1 MRDASYEFLKRLL
14 STPGPSG
21 NEGAAAG
28 VWREEARGFAEVRGD
43 RMGNSFATLNAGGSP
58 KVMLSGHIDEI
69 GVIVTHIDEKGLV
82 RFSGVGGWDPQVLVG
97 QRVRLQTQ
105 SGEVVGVV
113 GKKAIHVM
121 EPEERKKVSDIKSL
135 WIDIGAKDADEAK
148 GIVRV
153 GDAGVVDQD
162 LLELPNDRIASRALD
177 NRMGAFVVLE
187 ALRLLSEEEGVN
199 AEVVAVAS
207 VQEEIGLYGARG
219 AAFGLDP
226 DAAIAVDVTHATDTP
241 GVSKNEN
248 GDHAL
253 GSGPVIKRATNL
265 SPIVSEGLIAAAEEA
280 GISYT
285 LEADSRSTGTDAD
298 AIQFTRAGIATGLV
312 SVPNRYMHSPNEMV
326 DLGDL
331 EECARLISVY
341 IKGLGRTRTSSAS
354 VNERAAS
361 GPHPWSRPRFCSR
374 SSFSGPTSRR

>member
-58 KVMLSGHIDEI
+58 RVMLSGHIDEI

-97 QRVRLQTQ
+97 QRVRLQTH
-105 SGEVVGVV
+105 SGEVVGVI
-113 GKKAIHVM
+113 GKKAIHLM
-121 EPEERKKVSDIKSL
+121 EPEERKKVSDIKGL

-148 GIVRV
+148 GMVRV

-187 ALRLLSEEEGVN
+187 ALRLLSEEEGVD
-199 AEVVAVAS
+199 AEVIAVAS

-312 SVPNRYMHSPNEMV
+312 SAPNRYMHSPNEMV
-326 DLGDL
+326 ELGDL
-331 EECARLISVY
+331 EDCARLISVY
-341 IKGLGRTRTSSAS
+341 AKGLGPDTDFVR
-354 VNERAAS
+354 
-361 GPHPWSRPRFCSR
+361 
-374 SSFSGPTSRR
+374 

>member
-1 MRDASYEFLKRLL
+1 
-14 STPGPSG
+14 
-21 NEGAAAG
+21 
-28 VWREEARGFAEVRGD
+28 
-43 RMGNSFATLNAGGSP
+43 
-58 KVMLSGHIDEI
+58 
-69 GVIVTHIDEKGLV
+69 
-82 RFSGVGGWDPQVLVG
+82 
-97 QRVRLQTQ
+97 VRLQTQ
-105 SGEVVGVV
+105 SGEVVGVI
-113 GKKAIHVM
+113 GKKAIHLM
-121 EPEERKKVSDIKSL
+121 EPEERKKVSEIKSL
-135 WIDIGAKDADEAK
+135 WIDIGVKVADEAK
-148 GIVRV
+148 GMVRV
-153 GDAGVVDQD
+153 GDAGVVDHD

-226 DAAIAVDVTHATDTP
+226 DAALAVDVTHATDTP

-298 AIQFTRAGIATGLV
+298 AIQLTRAGIATGLV
-312 SVPNRYMHSPNEMV
+312 SAPNRYMHSPNEMV
-326 DLGDL
+326 ELGDL
-331 EECARLISVY
+331 EDCARLISVY
-341 IKGLGRTRTSSAS
+341 IKGLGPDTDFVR
-354 VNERAAS
+354 
-361 GPHPWSRPRFCSR
+361 
-374 SSFSGPTSRR
+374 

>member
-21 NEGAAAG
+21 NEGVAA
-28 VWREEARGFAEVRGD
+28 R
-43 RMGNSFATLNAGGSP
+43 
-58 KVMLSGHIDEI
+58 VMLSGHIDEI
-69 GVIVTHIDEKGLV
+69 GLIVTHIDEKGLL
-82 RFSGVGGWDPQVLVG
+82 RFTGVGGWDPQVLVG
-97 QRVRLQTQ
+97 QRVRIQTKA
-105 SGEVVGVV
+105 GEVVGVI

-121 EPEERKKVSDIKSL
+121 EPEERKKVSEIKGL
-135 WIDIGAKDADEAK
+135 WIDIGAKDGDEAK
-148 GIVRV
+148 GMVRV
-153 GDAGVVDQD
+153 GDVGVVDQD
-162 LLELPNDRIASRALD
+162 LLELPNDRIASRSLD

-241 GVSKNEN
+241 GIPKNEH

-253 GSGPVIKRATNL
+253 GSGPVITRAANL
-265 SPIVSEGLIAAAEEA
+265 SPVVTDGLIEAAESEDIA
-280 GISYT
+280 YT
-285 LEADSRSTGTDAD
+285 LEADSRSTSTDAD

-312 SVPNRYMHSPNEMV
+312 SAPNRYMHSPNEIV
-326 DLGDL
+326 ALEDL
-331 EECARLISVY
+331 ENCACLIAAYV
-341 IKGLGRTRTSSAS
+341 KGLKKDTDFVR
-354 VNERAAS
+354 
-361 GPHPWSRPRFCSR
+361 
-374 SSFSGPTSRR
+374 

>member
-28 VWREEARGFAEVRGD
+28 IWREEARGFAEVRGD
-43 RMGNSFATLNAGGSP
+43 RMGNSFATLNVGGSP
-58 KVMLSGHIDEI
+58 RVMLSGHVDEI
-69 GVIVTHIDEKGLV
+69 GVIVTHIDEKGHV

-105 SGEVVGVV
+105 SGEVVGVI
-113 GKKAIHVM
+113 GKKAIHLM

-148 GIVRV
+148 GMVRV

-265 SPIVSEGLIAAAEEA
+265 SPIVSEGLLAAAEEA

-298 AIQFTRAGIATGLV
+298 AIQLTRAGIATGLV
-312 SVPNRYMHSPNEMV
+312 SAPNRYMHSPNEMV
-326 DLGDL
+326 ELGDL
-331 EECARLISVY
+331 EDCARLIYVY
-341 IKGLGRTRTSSAS
+341 IKGLGPDTDFVR
-354 VNERAAS
+354 
-361 GPHPWSRPRFCSR
+361 
-374 SSFSGPTSRR
+374 

>member
-21 NEGAAAG
+21 NEGAVAK
-28 VWREEARGFAEVRGD
+28 VWRAEAEGFAEVRGD

-58 KVMLSGHIDEI
+58 KVMLAGHIDEI
-69 GVIVTHIDEKGLV
+69 GLMVTHIDEKGLL
-82 RFSGVGGWDPQVLVG
+82 RFTGVGGWDPQVLVG
-97 QRVRLQTQ
+97 QRVRLQTEG
-105 SGEVVGVV
+105 GEVVGVI

-121 EPEERKKVSDIKSL
+121 EPEERKKVSEIKSL
-135 WIDIGAKDADEAK
+135 WIDVGAKDADEAK
-148 GIVRV
+148 GMVRI
-153 GDAGVVDQD
+153 GDVGVVDQG
-162 LLELPNDRIASRALD
+162 LLELPNGRIASRSLD

-187 ALRLLSEEEGVN
+187 ALRLLSEEEGVG

-265 SPIVSEGLIAAAEEA
+265 SPVVSEGLIAAAEGA
-280 GISYT
+280 DIAYT

-312 SVPNRYMHSPNEMV
+312 SAPNRYMHSPNEIV

-331 EECARLISVY
+331 ENCARLISAY
-341 IKGLGRTRTSSAS
+341 IKGLDAS
-354 VNERAAS
+354 TDFVR
-361 GPHPWSRPRFCSR
+361 
-374 SSFSGPTSRR
+374 

>member
-21 NEGAAAG
+21 NEGAAAK
-28 VWREEARGFAEVRGD
+28 VWREEAGGFAEVRGD
-43 RMGNSFATLNAGGSP
+43 RMGNSFATVNPGGSP
-58 KVMLSGHIDEI
+58 RVMLSGHIDEI
-69 GVIVTHIDEKGLV
+69 GLMVTHIDEKGLL
-82 RFSGVGGWDPQVLVG
+82 RFTGVGGWDPQVLVG
-97 QRVRLQTQ
+97 QRVRIHA
-105 SGEVVGVV
+105 SNGEVVGVI

-121 EPEERKKVSDIKSL
+121 EPEERKKVSEIKSL
-135 WIDIGAKDADEAK
+135 WIDIGARDGDEAK
-148 GIVRV
+148 GMVRV
-153 GDAGVVDQD
+153 GDVGVVDQD
-162 LLELPNDRIASRALD
+162 LLELPNDRIASRSLD

-253 GSGPVIKRATNL
+253 GSGPVIKRASNL
-265 SPIVSEGLIAAAEEA
+265 SPIVSDGLIAAAEEA
-280 GISYT
+280 GIGYT
-285 LEADSRSTGTDAD
+285 LEADARSTGTDAD

-312 SVPNRYMHSPNEMV
+312 SAPNRYMHSPNEIV
-326 DLGDL
+326 ELGDL
-331 EECARLISVY
+331 ENCARLISLYV
-341 IKGLGRTRTSSAS
+341 KGLGPDTDFVR
-354 VNERAAS
+354 
-361 GPHPWSRPRFCSR
+361 
-374 SSFSGPTSRR
+374 